1 MPADLH
7 RPLSDD
13 ELAAYD
19 DLLQLAGERAGLGLS
34 VEGLDGFTAALIV
47 TPHAIEHADWLPV
60 LLGPRGLT
68 LFESDAERSL
78 FNTCFARRRHEI
90 ERALAV
96 PVDNLTDP
104 KAYSPLILDWQ
115 AILKDLP
122 ADEAT
127 ALKAQGVPLY
137 GEIWAAG
144 FLQVTEHWEDL
155 WALPA
160 DSKDEA
166 YVDGCLD
173 PFYTLI
179 TPRAEWT
186 PQEKK
191 LSRES
196 HVANAIWAVYDL
208 REFWLDRGL
217 GPREPVR
224 KQAGPN
230 RNDPCPC
237 GSGKKHKKCCGL
249 DPALH

>member
-1 MPADLH
+1 MSPDLT
-7 RPLSDD
+7 RPLTDD

-19 DLLQLAGERAGLGLS
+19 DLLQLAGERADLGLS

-47 TPHAIEHADWLPV
+47 TPHTIEDEDWQRV
-60 LLGPRGLT
+60 LLGPRGLAIFT
-68 LFESDAERSL
+68 TDAERSQ
-78 FNTCFARRRHEI
+78 FETCFARRRHEI
-90 ERALAV
+90 GRTLAA
-96 PVDNLTDP
+96 PVDNLADP
-104 KAYSPLILDWQ
+104 KAYAPLILDWQ
-115 AILKDLP
+115 GLLKDMP
-122 ADEAT
+122 ADEAA

-144 FLQVTEHWEDL
+144 FLQAVEHWEDL

-160 DSKDEA
+160 DSKDEQ
-166 YVDGCLD
+166 YVDACLD

-186 PQEKK
+186 PEEKK

-217 GPREPVR
+217 APREPIR
-224 KQAGPN
+224 KAAEPG
-230 RNDPCPC
+230 RNDTCPC
-237 GSGKKHKKCCGL
+237 GSGKKYKKCCGT
-249 DPALH
+249 DT